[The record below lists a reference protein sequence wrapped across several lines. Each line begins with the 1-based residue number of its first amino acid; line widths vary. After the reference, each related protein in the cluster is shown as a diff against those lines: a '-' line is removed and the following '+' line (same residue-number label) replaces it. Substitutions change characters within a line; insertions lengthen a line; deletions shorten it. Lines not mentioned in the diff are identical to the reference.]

1 MTKDEA
7 TKLVAKHGSVR
18 AASRAIGRDRSVIQR
33 ALKGLA
39 TKPTVSAAVAPVAK
53 PDNTLRGFA
62 VGEATR
68 CAAKRPATTV
78 RARFYLL
85 KKGIAYELSDAAR
98 EWVMSEE
105 TIRRHAQD
113 ADCFRYIEKTNEQW
127 VPCILHPD
135 TAKLYP
141 VK

>member
-1 MTKDEA
+1 MA
-7 TKLVAKHGSVR
+7 
-18 AASRAIGRDRSVIQR
+18 GR
-33 ALKGLA
+33 
-39 TKPTVSAAVAPVAK
+39 TAK
-53 PDNTLRGFA
+53 PAVGQAAKQAEGKPDTTLRGFV
-62 VGEATR
+62 VGETTR

-78 RARFYLL
+78 RARFYTL
-85 KKGIAYELSDAAR
+85 KKGIAYEITDAAR

-105 TIRRHAQD
+105 TIRRHAMD
-113 ADCFRYIEKTNEQW
+113 ADCFRYIEKTNEHW